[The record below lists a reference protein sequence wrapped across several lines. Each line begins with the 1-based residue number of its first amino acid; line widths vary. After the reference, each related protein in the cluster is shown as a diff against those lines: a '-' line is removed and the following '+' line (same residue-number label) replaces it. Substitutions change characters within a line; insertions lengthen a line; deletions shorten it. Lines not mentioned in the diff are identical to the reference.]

1 MANRKIEPEIQ
12 EILDLL
18 ETVGY
23 AISDDSMVAI
33 VGKIENIDP
42 LMLLNSK
49 VEAVLSRLHNKA
61 LKAYEVAVKERKMD
75 QLDAYRDNVDR
86 WNSISEAKMSLL
98 SAYVDKADNE
108 NRDD

>member
-23 AISDDSMVAI
+23 AISDDNMVAI
-33 VGKIENIDP
+33 IGKIENIDP